1 MGGWRSLR
9 RRSLCVHRTVGIV
22 LAAFVLFQ
30 SVSGLMLVFGDQLDA
45 WLRPGL
51 YRHGSGD
58 VGATAVLR
66 QVRAARPRATVGA
79 LTTPAVTGG
88 VYAVVVGRAV
98 AFVDPA
104 TARINGWRDPK
115 KGFVASVRRLHERPW
130 EGQILGVDAAH
141 ALAVLGIGWL
151 VLVASG
157 LGTALRRPA
166 GRHRRRLRISLPAGR
181 QDVAVAHRA
190 VGLVVALPLV
200 VVVATGIRL
209 AIPDPVDRGWATLTG
224 SGLRRAD
231 RPPPGV
237 ATASRDRGGQPLD
250 ADGVVSALH
259 RIRPGAVVARVAMP
273 LPGNRSAPVA
283 ASLTV
288 GWDPARGPRGRGG
301 NLAVLLDQYD
311 GHPLW
316 LGRASAVPVL
326 RRVVTQWSLPLHAG
340 TAAGGTSFSTPLRLV
355 WLGLALA
362 GGGLA
367 TSGPFLRLARRPI
380 PTRARQ
386 RERIAK
392 RHRRRAQRRLARR
405 RQIHAPRRRTPAPSR
420 PRSPTS

>member
-1 MGGWRSLR
+1 
-9 RRSLCVHRTVGIV
+9 
-22 LAAFVLFQ
+22 
-30 SVSGLMLVFGDQLDA
+30 
-45 WLRPGL
+45 
-51 YRHGSGD
+51 
-58 VGATAVLR
+58 
-66 QVRAARPRATVGA
+66 
-79 LTTPAVTGG
+79 
-88 VYAVVVGRAV
+88 
-98 AFVDPA
+98 
-104 TARINGWRDPK
+104 
-115 KGFVASVRRLHERPW
+115 
-130 EGQILGVDAAH
+130 
-141 ALAVLGIGWL
+141 
-151 VLVASG
+151 
-157 LGTALRRPA
+157 
-166 GRHRRRLRISLPAGR
+166 
-181 QDVAVAHRA
+181 
-190 VGLVVALPLV
+190 
-200 VVVATGIRL
+200 
-209 AIPDPVDRGWATLTG
+209 
-224 SGLRRAD
+224 
-231 RPPPGV
+231 
-237 ATASRDRGGQPLD
+237 
-250 ADGVVSALH
+250 
-259 RIRPGAVVARVAMP
+259 MP

-340 TAAGGTSFSTPLRLV
+340 TAAGGTIFSTPLRLV